1 MGVIGWIYAHIPPP
15 RHFIAAAME
24 LTVVTST
31 QWHGEL
37 IAYLA
42 PKGAMLR
49 ESQVMCIGG
58 LPAANQ
64 ASLLGNRSDMIPITN
79 SPLLGQGQSA
89 LIDLRQLRLSLW
101 LAVDRRRR
109 VLDAIDR
116 KCPDSRSEHFLNP
129 VGVGVRQ
136 FILFD
141 QPPMRPD
148 GGVIA

>member
-1 MGVIGWIYAHIPPP
+1 
-15 RHFIAAAME
+15 ME

-109 VLDAIDR
+109 LLDAIDR

-136 FILFD
+136 FILSD